1 MKRIQSIDVIRGLV
15 MIIMILDHVRDFFHE
30 GSITQNPTDLAT
42 TTPALFFT
50 RWITHLC
57 APAFVFL
64 AGVSAFQKFHRS
76 GNSREMRV
84 YLLKRGLQLL
94 LLEFTVVNFGIWFD
108 IGFHTWIFEVIGAI
122 ALGFISLSVLLT
134 VNKKYLLLIAGL
146 VLVLQQALFLISL
159 ESNPGIRAVLSPFF
173 LPTVYE
179 IGVGRVFVVGYPPIP
194 WIAIL
199 LLGYAIAPV
208 FLQDDYRKKLRITG
222 IIFLLV
228 FVFLRLL
235 NLYGDP
241 VPWQSQPSKLYTFLS
256 FLNVSKYP
264 PSLLFVLVTL
274 GIVMFLLSISH
285 RFPSRLRSVL
295 QVYGR
300 EPLFFFLLHWY
311 IIHPAMLIMLR
322 IKGFSF
328 SDMNFGAFGFGRPA
342 SGAGGVSLPW
352 VYLVWIL
359 TVILFYP
366 LCKWY
371 HKRGRRKNEKS
382 SGKDLD
388 PVGSA

>member
-64 AGVSAFQKFHRS
+64 AGVSAFQKYHRS
-76 GNSREMRV
+76 GNRSEMRK

-122 ALGFISLSVLLT
+122 ALGFITLAAFLD
-134 VNKKYLLLIAGL
+134 VNKKFLLLAAGL
-146 VLVLQQALFLISL
+146 ILVLQQALLFIPLNNSPVLGSI
-159 ESNPGIRAVLSPFF
+159 LSPLFQ
-173 LPTVYE
+173 PTVYE
-179 IGVGRVFVVGYPPIP
+179 IGAGRVFVIGYPPVP

-199 LLGYAIAPV
+199 LSGFAIAPV
-208 FLQDDYRKKLRITG
+208 FLQPDYKKKLRITG
-222 IIFLLV
+222 VIFLLG

-241 VPWQSQPSKLYTFLS
+241 APWQSQPSKLYTFLS
-256 FLNVSKYP
+256 FMNVSKYP
-264 PSLLFVLVTL
+264 PSLLFVLLTL
-274 GIVMFLLSISH
+274 GIVLMLLSFSH
-285 RFPSRLRSVL
+285 LLPSKLRSIL

-311 IIHPAMLIMLR
+311 IIHPAMLIMLKL
-322 IKGFSF
+322 KGFSY
-328 SDMNFGAFGFGRPA
+328 SDMNFGPFGFGRPA
-342 SGAGGVSLPW
+342 SGDGGVSLPW
-352 VYLVWIL
+352 VYLAWIL

-366 LCKWY
+366 LCKLY
-371 HKRGRRKNEKS
+371 NKRGRIKKEKL
-382 SGKDLD
+382 SGSDSDLIA
-388 PVGSA
+388 SA

>member
-1 MKRIQSIDVIRGLV
+1 MKRIQSIDIVRGLV

-64 AGVSAFQKFHRS
+64 AGVSAFQKYYRW
-76 GNSREMRV
+76 GDKRGMKQ

-94 LLEFTVVNFGIWFD
+94 LLEFTVVNFGLWFD
-108 IGFHTWIFEVIGAI
+108 IGFHTIIFEVIGAI
-122 ALGFISLSVLLT
+122 SLGFISLSLLLNA
-134 VNKKYLLLIAGL
+134 NKKILLAIAGL
-146 VLVLQQALFLISL
+146 ILVAQQVLSLIPLQNSPVAGPIVSALF
-159 ESNPGIRAVLSPFF
+159 RT
-173 LPTVYE
+173 TVFE
-179 IGVGRVFVVGYPPIP
+179 LGPGRVFVMGYPPVP

-199 LLGYAIAPV
+199 LLGYSIAPV
-208 FLQDDYRKKLRITG
+208 FLQDDYKKKLRITG
-222 IIFLLV
+222 IIFLLS

-235 NLYGDP
+235 NIYGDP
-241 VPWQSQPSKLYTFLS
+241 VPWQSHPSELYTFLS
-256 FLNVSKYP
+256 FMNVSKYP
-264 PSLLFVLVTL
+264 PSLLFTLVTL
-274 GIVMFLLSISH
+274 GIVLIMLSFSH
-285 RFPSRLRSVL
+285 FIPSKVSKVL
-295 QVYGR
+295 QVYGK

-371 HKRGRRKNEKS
+371 HKRTKTIS
-382 SGKDLD
+382 SA
-388 PVGSA
+388 PRVV

>member
-1 MKRIQSIDVIRGLV
+1 M
-15 MIIMILDHVRDFFHE
+15 
-30 GSITQNPTDLAT
+30 TQNPTDLTT

-64 AGVSAFQKFHRS
+64 AGVSAFQKYHRS
-76 GNSREMRV
+76 GNRTQMRN
-84 YLLKRGLQLL
+84 YLLKRGLLLL
-94 LLEFTVVNFGIWFD
+94 LLEFTIVNFGLWFD

-122 ALGFISLSVLLT
+122 ALGFISLSILLD
-134 VNKKYLLLIAGL
+134 VNKKYLFVIAGL
-146 VLVLQQALFLISL
+146 VLVLQQALSFVSL
-159 ESNPGIRAVLSPFF
+159 ANSPVLRTVLTAFF
-173 LPTVYE
+173 QT
-179 IGVGRVFVVGYPPIP
+179 GVFELGAGRVFVIGYPPIP

-208 FLQDDYRKKLRITG
+208 FLQPDYRKKLRITG
-222 IIFLLV
+222 AIFLLL
-228 FVFLRLL
+228 FVLLRLL
-235 NLYGDP
+235 NIYGDP
-241 VPWQSQPSKLYTFLS
+241 VPWQSQSSELYTFLS

-264 PSLLFVLVTL
+264 PSLLFVLMTL
-274 GIVMFLLSISH
+274 GIVLLLLSVSH
-285 RFPSRLRSVL
+285 SLPSKLRSVL
-295 QVYGR
+295 QVYGK

-328 SDMNFGAFGFGRPA
+328 TDMNFGPFGFGRPA
-342 SGAGGVSLPW
+342 TGAGGVSLPW

-371 HKRGRRKNEKS
+371 HKRSKKVS
-382 SGKDLD
+382 SVL
-388 PVGSA
+388 PVV

>member
-1 MKRIQSIDVIRGLV
+1 MKRIQSIDVVRGLV
-15 MIIMILDHVRDFFHE
+15 MIIMIIDHVRDFFHE

-64 AGVSAFQKFHRS
+64 AGVSAFQKYNRWGDKS
-76 GNSREMRV
+76 GMKK

-108 IGFHTWIFEVIGAI
+108 IGFHTLIFEVIGAI
-122 ALGFISLSVLLT
+122 ALGFLSLAVLLDA
-134 VNKKYLLLIAGL
+134 NKKILLVIGGLIL
-146 VLVLQQALFLISL
+146 ILQQAIFVIPL
-159 ESNPGIRAVLSPFF
+159 ENLPVLRSILSPLFQSAVF
-173 LPTVYE
+173 E
-179 IGVGRVFVVGYPPIP
+179 IGAGRVFVVGYPPVP
-194 WIAIL
+194 WISIL

-208 FLQDDYRKKLRITG
+208 FLQPDYKKKLRITG

-228 FVFLRLL
+228 FVLLRLV
-235 NLYGDP
+235 NIYGDP
-241 VPWQSQPSKLYTFLS
+241 VPWQSQPSRLYTFLS
-256 FLNVSKYP
+256 FFNLSKYP
-264 PSLLFVLVTL
+264 PSLLFTLVTL
-274 GIVMFLLSISH
+274 GIVMILLSIAH
-285 RFPSRLRSVL
+285 KFPSGLKSVL

-311 IIHPAMLIMLR
+311 VIHPAMLIMLWA
-322 IKGFSF
+322 KGIPF
-328 SDMNFGAFGFGRPA
+328 SDMNFGPFGFGRPA

-371 HKRGRRKNEKS
+371 HKKGRTKKGKA
-382 SGKDLD
+382 SGKNLD
-388 PVGSA
+388 PTAAA

>member
-1 MKRIQSIDVIRGLV
+1 MKRIQSIDVVRGLV

-64 AGVSAFQKFHRS
+64 AGVSAFQKYNRW
-76 GNSREMRV
+76 GDKGEMKQ

-108 IGFHTWIFEVIGAI
+108 IGFHTLIFEVIGAI
-122 ALGFISLSVLLT
+122 ALGFISLSLVLDA
-134 VNKKYLLLIAGL
+134 NKKILLLVAALI
-146 VLVLQQALFLISL
+146 LVLQQALLL
-159 ESNPGIRAVLSPFF
+159 LPPGNTPVFRTVLSALFQPAVF
-173 LPTVYE
+173 E
-179 IGVGRVFVVGYPPIP
+179 IGTGRVFVMGYPPVP

-199 LLGYAIAPV
+199 ILGFAIAPV
-208 FLQDDYRKKLRITG
+208 FLEPDYRKKLRITG
-222 IIFLLV
+222 LIFLLV

-241 VPWQSQPSKLYTFLS
+241 IPWESQPSRLYTFLS

-264 PSLLFVLVTL
+264 PSLLFVLLML
-274 GIVMFLLSISH
+274 GIVLLFLSYAHLLPSNLKSI
-285 RFPSRLRSVL
+285 L

-322 IKGFSF
+322 VKGFSF
-328 SDMNFGAFGFGRPA
+328 SDMNFGPFGFGRPA
-342 SGAGGVSLPW
+342 SGASGVSLPW

-371 HKRGRRKNEKS
+371 HKRGRTKKEKA
-382 SGKDLD
+382 SGRNLD
-388 PVGSA
+388 PTAAE